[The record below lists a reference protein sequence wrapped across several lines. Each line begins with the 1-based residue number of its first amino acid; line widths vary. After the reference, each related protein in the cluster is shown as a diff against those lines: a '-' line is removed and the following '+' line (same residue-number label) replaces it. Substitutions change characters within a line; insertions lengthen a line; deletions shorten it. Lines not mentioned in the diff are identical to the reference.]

1 MHHLRVQ
8 HALTERCAAVCY
20 RESQMNK
27 LALVAAPIAILAAVA
42 CALPWYVGVQVER
55 SVREEVSRFA
65 DSPWLPS

>member
-1 MHHLRVQ
+1 
-8 HALTERCAAVCY
+8 
-20 RESQMNK
+20 MNK